1 MGLALN
7 KNPAANILERTWTPW
22 LLVGYQGNN
31 AEDLGNW
38 REGIHVF
45 QSVENINSRRMTK

>member
-45 QSVENINSRRMTK
+45 QSVENIGV